1 MDEFDHRRQFVM
13 VAATIAQRVRHQQQD
28 HWAQALAPGA
38 DDVFANLVDQRHLRA
53 EPAPDH
59 GIDGVHVFG
68 DGGEQDGGG
77 HFGQGGFRRKANLTV
92 GLRMACSTKTAE
104 L

>member
-1 MDEFDHRRQFVM
+1 M
-13 VAATIAQRVRHQQQD
+13 VLAAIAQCVRHQQQD
-28 HWAQALAPGA
+28 HRTQAFASRA
-38 DDVFANLVDQRHLRA
+38 DDVFADLVDQCDLRA
-53 EPAPDH
+53 ESAPDH

-77 HFGQGGFRRKANLTV
+77 HFGQGGFRRKAESDGWLAYSV
-92 GLRMACSTKTAE
+92 RRKTAE